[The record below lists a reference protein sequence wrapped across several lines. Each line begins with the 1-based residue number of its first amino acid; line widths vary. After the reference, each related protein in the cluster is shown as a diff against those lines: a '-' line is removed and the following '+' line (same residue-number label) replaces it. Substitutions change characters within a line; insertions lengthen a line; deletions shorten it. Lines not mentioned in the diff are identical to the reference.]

1 MGGEFNHKESAD
13 HTMAD
18 ESHEPLQHITQLRQ
32 ILSADKLSIGFFL
45 GAGCPCSVKVT
56 NADGN
61 GKRPLIPDIRGLTS
75 AVDAKMV
82 ASEEFAPPYGKLT
95 KSLEDDGYP
104 MPTVET
110 MLNRIRALRDVAGK
124 AAVRDLSFAELD
136 GLDREICKQIRDVVT
151 CDLPTEDN
159 PYHSLAGFIR
169 THRSPFSEI
178 FTTNYDVLM
187 EQALERQQ
195 VPYFDGFVGSSRP
208 FFDQRAIEDGE
219 TPDRWSRLWKL
230 HGSINWRYDKNS
242 KAVVRSEK
250 HVEDEE
256 ELLIHPSH
264 MKYDESRRM
273 PYVVMIDRLR
283 AFIRNKERPV
293 ALIIIGYSFGDQHL
307 NEAIVESLKANA
319 SSACFA
325 LQYGK
330 LAEYREGVTLARS
343 NANLSFLAKDGAVVR
358 RREGP
363 WVANPATV
371 VASLSSTFEK
381 VPAVADGPGAG
392 AGGDPTDAPQ
402 PCNFRGGD
410 FKRFGDFLVELS
422 TYDALGSGRAV

>member
-1 MGGEFNHKESAD
+1 
-13 HTMAD
+13 MAD
-18 ESHEPLQHITQLRQ
+18 DSHEPLQHVTQLRQ

-45 GAGCPCSVKVT
+45 GAGCPCAVQV
-56 NADGN
+56 NPDGK
-61 GKRPLIPDIRGLTS
+61 GDRPLIPDIRGLTS
-75 AVDAKMV
+75 AVNDKMI

-95 KSLEDDGYP
+95 KALKDDGDAT
-104 MPTVET
+104 PTVET

-124 AAVRDLSFAELD
+124 AAVRDLSFDELD
-136 GLDREICKQIRDVVT
+136 GLDREICKQIRDEVT

-169 THRSPFSEI
+169 THRYPFSEI

-219 TPDRWSRLWKL
+219 IPVRWSRLWKL
-230 HGSINWRYDKNS
+230 HGSINWRYNKKS
-242 KAVVRSEK
+242 KAVVRSDK
-250 HVEDEE
+250 GADDDE

-273 PYVVMIDRLR
+273 PYFVMIDRLR
-283 AFIRNKERPV
+283 TFLRHKERPV
-293 ALIIIGYSFGDQHL
+293 ALIIMGYSFGDQHL

-330 LAEYREGVTLARS
+330 LADYPVGVTLAKS
-343 NANLSFLAKDGAVVR
+343 NANLSLLACDGAVVR
-358 RREGP
+358 RRAGP

-371 VASLSSTFEK
+371 VASLSTTFEK
-381 VPAVADGPGAG
+381 LPAAADDDG
-392 AGGDPTDAPQ
+392 AGGDPTDMPQ

-410 FKRFGDFLVELS
+410 FKRFGDFLDELS